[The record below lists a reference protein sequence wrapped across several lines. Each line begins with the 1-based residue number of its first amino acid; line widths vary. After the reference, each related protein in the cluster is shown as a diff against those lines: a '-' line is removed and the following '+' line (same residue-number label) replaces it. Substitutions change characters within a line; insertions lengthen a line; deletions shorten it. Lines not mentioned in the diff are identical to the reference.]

1 MNISQILQDAAK
13 ALRCGNSRRIGEGA
27 Q

>member
-1 MNISQILQDAAK
+1 MNMAQILQDAAK

-27 Q
+27 

>member
-27 Q
+27 